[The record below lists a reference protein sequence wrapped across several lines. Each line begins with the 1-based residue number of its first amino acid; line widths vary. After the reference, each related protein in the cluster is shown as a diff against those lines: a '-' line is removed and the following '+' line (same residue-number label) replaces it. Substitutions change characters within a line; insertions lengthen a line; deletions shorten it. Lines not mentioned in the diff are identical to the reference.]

1 VDVDLLRNAFRWLK
15 RDAAPGVDGL
25 TWGEYEQ
32 DLESRL
38 VDLHERVHRG
48 AYRALPSRRK
58 FIPKSDGRERPLG
71 VAALE
76 DKIVQRAVVEVLN
89 AIYEEDFLGFSYGF
103 RPGRSPHQALDA
115 LAFGIIRTKVSYI
128 LDCDIRSFFDSLSHE
143 WLMRFIQHRVGD
155 PRIIRLIRK
164 WLKAGVM
171 VDGNWSATEAGS
183 PQGAVV
189 SPVLANIYLHYCFDL
204 WAEQWRHRHARGHV
218 LYVRFAGETFNF
230 LGFTHICGQSRRG
243 RFLLKRK
250 TCRKRMRAKLKA
262 LKGEL
267 RRRMHAPIAVQGRWL
282 AQVLRGYFGYFA
294 VPTNYPQVAVAGG
307 AQ

>member
-218 LYVRFAGETFNF
+218 LYVRFADD
-230 LGFTHICGQSRRG
+230 LVAGFEYKEDAERTCHLAKALLPVPRILHPWPEA
-243 RFLLKRK
+243 RFLVTHPRWEPS
-250 TCRKRMRAKLKA
+250 A
-262 LKGEL
+262 LIGPA
-267 RRRMHAPIAVQGRWL
+267 RIC
-282 AQVLRGYFGYFA
+282 
-294 VPTNYPQVAVAGG
+294 AGG

>member
-1 VDVDLLRNAFRWLK
+1 MMHEQEKSDLPTVAEKPANNADGAAAESVERRGRAEGNTDKTHIRRAQDRESMSSGLERVRERARREKKERFTTLLHHVDADLLRDAFRWLK

-58 FIPKSDGRERPLG
+58 FIPKSDGQERPLG

-115 LAFGIIRTKVSYI
+115 LAFGLVRTKVNHI

-143 WLMRFIQHRVGD
+143 WLIRFVEHRVAD

-189 SPVLANIYLHYCFDL
+189 TP
-204 WAEQWRHRHARGHV
+204 R
-218 LYVRFAGETFNF
+218 T
-230 LGFTHICGQSRRG
+230 
-243 RFLLKRK
+243 
-250 TCRKRMRAKLKA
+250 LKA
-262 LKGEL
+262 ISSLS
-267 RRRMHAPIAVQGRWL
+267 VW
-282 AQVLRGYFGYFA
+282 
-294 VPTNYPQVAVAGG
+294 
-307 AQ
+307 